1 MQMYMENVK
10 NTIAKMNYS
19 FKAAYALL
27 SRDDQKKVRED
38 IMTRLKLRSR
48 TSFQTKK
55 SGSTY
60 LYTWEADIIREIFNK
75 YGLNKVFDYE
85 YAN

>member
-1 MQMYMENVK
+1 MYMENVK
-10 NTIAKMNYS
+10 KTIAKTNYS

-27 SRDDQKKVRED
+27 NREDQKKVRDE
-38 IMTRLKLRSR
+38 IMARLKLKSR

-55 SGSTY
+55 SGSAY
-60 LYTWEADIIREIFNK
+60 LYAWQATIIREIFNN

-85 YAN
+85 YANQ

>member
-1 MQMYMENVK
+1 MYMENVK

-27 SRDDQKKVRED
+27 SREEQKKVRED
-38 IMTRLKLRSR
+38 IMTRLKLKSR

-55 SGSTY
+55 AGSTY
-60 LYTWEADIIREIFNK
+60 LHAWEADIIRDIFK
-75 YGLNKVFDYE
+75 QYGKDKVFDYE